1 MAQALAGLGHE
12 VTIVTAGPIPDGV
25 GSIRVLTA
33 PISRWTWRQR
43 AAGMDAHLRAEIPGA
58 DLVIVN
64 SLYLWHSWYAP
75 YLCRQHRVPYIIR
88 PHGTFDPVIRARRP
102 YAKWL
107 ADHLFQR
114 RAIMGASA
122 IQFTAEGEQC
132 KANLDPDFPPGII
145 LPLGVD
151 PEALTTPP
159 MVQPARDLRLVYLG
173 RADKRKGLN
182 LLIEAM
188 AAQDDTLPKPHLDL
202 GGMARGDDPDLEAR
216 IIELGLSDRV
226 HFRGWL
232 SGGDKWR
239 HLDAGG
245 LFVLPS
251 FGENF
256 GLAIVEA
263 MARGLPVLISD
274 AVDIAP
280 AIKAAQAGYIVP
292 ANIDGV
298 AAGLRQALLNRDAWS
313 ETGARGRH
321 LVECQF
327 SWDAIAPVMAQR
339 YSQII
344 AAYRSRIAGAARAI

>member
-1 MAQALAGLGHE
+1 
-12 VTIVTAGPIPDGV
+12 
-25 GSIRVLTA
+25 VLTA

-43 AAGMDAHLRAEIPGA
+43 AKGMDAHLRAEIPGA

-122 IQFTAEGEQC
+122 IQFTAEGESR
-132 KANLDPDFPPGII
+132 KANLGPDFPPGII

-151 PEALTTPP
+151 PEALAAPP
-159 MVQPARDLRLVYLG
+159 IVQPARDLRLVYLG
-173 RADKRKGLN
+173 RADKRKGLD
-182 LLIEAM
+182 LLIEAI
-188 AAQDDTLPKPHLDL
+188 AAQDETLAKPHLDL
-202 GGMARGDDPDLEAR
+202 GGVARGDDPELEAR
-216 IIELGLSDRV
+216 IAELGLADRV
-226 HFRGWL
+226 HFWGWL
-232 SGGDKWR
+232 SGADKWR

-280 AIKAAQAGYIVP
+280 AIAEAKAGYIVP

-298 AAGLRQALLNRDAWS
+298 TKGLRQALLSRATWA

-321 LVECQF
+321 LIERDY
-327 SWDAIAPVMAQR
+327 SWDAIAPVMAQSYR
-339 YSQII
+339 QII
-344 AAYRSRIAGAARAI
+344 DVYRARQRDATRAI